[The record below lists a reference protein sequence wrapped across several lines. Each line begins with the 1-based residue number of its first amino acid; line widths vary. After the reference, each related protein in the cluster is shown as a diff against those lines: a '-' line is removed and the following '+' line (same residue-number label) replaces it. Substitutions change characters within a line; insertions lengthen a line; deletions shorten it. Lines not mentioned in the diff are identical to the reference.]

1 MLKVLTA
8 AAGIFILRLG
18 ICKKKKKE
26 KNTDFFI
33 PLENERK
40 RWFKGHASFDE
51 RTSVDTQN
59 KKNKH
64 RLFPTA
70 GNIKNII
77 IEVEESNADDDEDF
91 SFGHFSQCPSKN
103 GEYDFSFS
111 YHFD

>member
-1 MLKVLTA
+1 MKEKGDLKATHPLTRGQVLTHE
-8 AAGIFILRLG
+8 IRRT
-18 ICKKKKKE
+18 
-26 KNTDFFI
+26 NTDY
-33 PLENERK
+33 
-40 RWFKGHASFDE
+40 
-51 RTSVDTQN
+51 
-59 KKNKH
+59 
-64 RLFPTA
+64 FPTA